1 MSDLPSIESQFNNR
15 FASSGIRLP
24 PEDIAQR
31 RRGRLHQAGWTLWY
45 LFGVD
50 DRGEYLDLY
59 TRHRK
64 SFDTHTRLR
73 EDQEPED
80 LPAIDGFFQ
89 TSDDPAEARQ
99 LAAAYY
105 DAQQRVVALLA
116 AKGFDVQGVEP
127 GLSMTI
133 RYFHTPPTP
142 EGGTPV
148 VAS

>member
-73 EDQEPED
+73 EHGAPEE
-80 LPAIDGFFQ
+80 LPAVEGIFQ
-89 TSDDPAEARQ
+89 SSDDPEEAKRLLAEYCARNQ
-99 LAAAYY
+99 CIS
-105 DAQQRVVALLA
+105 ALLA
-116 AKGFDVQGVEP
+116 AKGFTLQGDEP
-127 GLSMTI
+127 PMTAI
-133 RYFHTPPTP
+133 NRYLQTHPHP
-142 EGGTPV
+142 
-148 VAS
+148 

>member
-15 FASSGIRLP
+15 FATSGIRLP
-24 PEDIAQR
+24 PEDIVQR
-31 RRGRLHQAGWTLWY
+31 RRGCLRQGGWTLWY

-50 DRGEYLDLY
+50 DRAEYLDLY
-59 TRHRK
+59 ARHRQ

-73 EDQEPED
+73 EDQEPEE

-105 DAQQRVVALLA
+105 DEQQRVVTLLA
-116 AKGFDVQGVEP
+116 AKGFDVRGVEP

-142 EGGTPV
+142 
-148 VAS
+148 

>member
-1 MSDLPSIESQFNNR
+1 MSDLPRIESQFNNR
-15 FASSGIRLP
+15 FATPGIRLP
-24 PEDIAQR
+24 PEDIVQR
-31 RRGRLHQAGWTLWY
+31 RRGCLRQGGWTLWY

-50 DRGEYLDLY
+50 DRAEYLDLY
-59 TRHRK
+59 ARHRQ

-73 EDQEPED
+73 EDQEPEE

-105 DAQQRVVALLA
+105 DEQQRVVTLLA
-116 AKGFDVQGVEP
+116 AKGFDVRGVEP

-142 EGGTPV
+142 
-148 VAS
+148 

>member
-1 MSDLPSIESQFNNR
+1 MSDLPRIESQFNNR
-15 FASSGIRLP
+15 FAPSGIRLP
-24 PEDIAQR
+24 PEDIVQR
-31 RRGRLHQAGWTLWY
+31 RRGCIRQAGWTLWY

-59 TRHRK
+59 ARHRK

-73 EDQEPED
+73 EDQEPEE

-105 DAQQRVVALLA
+105 DEQQRVVTLLA
-116 AKGFDVQGVEP
+116 AKGFDVRGVEP

-142 EGGTPV
+142 
-148 VAS
+148 

>member
-1 MSDLPSIESQFNNR
+1 MSDLPRIESQFNNR
-15 FASSGIRLP
+15 FATPGIRLP

-31 RRGRLHQAGWTLWY
+31 QRGCLRQGGWTLWY

-50 DRGEYLDLY
+50 DRAEYLDLY
-59 TRHRK
+59 ARHRQ

-105 DAQQRVVALLA
+105 DEQQRVVTLLA
-116 AKGFDVQGVEP
+116 AKGFDVRGVEP

-142 EGGTPV
+142 
-148 VAS
+148 

>member
-1 MSDLPSIESQFNNR
+1 MSDLPRIESQFNNR
-15 FASSGIRLP
+15 FATPGIRLP
-24 PEDIAQR
+24 PEDIVQR
-31 RRGRLHQAGWTLWY
+31 RRGCLRQGGWTLWY

-50 DRGEYLDLY
+50 DRAEYLDLY
-59 TRHRK
+59 ARHRQ

-73 EDQEPED
+73 EDQEPEE

-105 DAQQRVVALLA
+105 DEQQRVVTLLA